1 MPFSKA
7 LSAILIVIL
16 VAYVG
21 YSFTGSDTAQIPPE
35 GAEPGAPLAN
45 VVVPPLSG
53 AAKLGEVAFNNNCAA
68 CHGKNAAGQQGV
80 APPLVH
86 QIYRPSHHGDIAFL
100 MAAQNGVRSHHW
112 TFGDMPPVKGVT
124 RADVVNIVA
133 YIRALQ
139 QANGIN

>member
-1 MPFSKA
+1 MSFSKA

-21 YSFTGSDTAQIPPE
+21 YSFNGSDTAQIPPE

-45 VVVPPLSG
+45 VVVPPLTG
-53 AAKLGEVAFNNNCAA
+53 AAKLGEVAFNENCAA

-86 QIYRPSHHGDIAFL
+86 QIYRPSHHGDVAFL

-124 RADVVNIVA
+124 RDDVVNIVA